1 MTTDGKTLKITAKA
15 LLAEAT
21 QRTAAEVPDGAS
33 VDSWDAWDSLSHMR
47 LIMAMEQHLGKELPP
62 EAVVDIAS
70 LDDVVK
76 YLG

>member
-1 MTTDGKTLKITAKA
+1 MTTNTKNTLATAKT

-21 QRTAAEVPDGAS
+21 QRSPEEVPDSAS
-33 VDSWDAWDSLSHMR
+33 VDTWDAWDSLSHMR
-47 LIMAMEQHLGKELPP
+47 LIMGMEQHLGRELPP

-76 YLG
+76 YLN